1 MSAVRVVAGLVF
13 ALGLGLS
20 GMTQPAKIRAF
31 LDVTGAW
38 DPSLAF
44 VMIGAV
50 GVYFAVE
57 RLTRGRLHP
66 RPPLVQGID
75 ARLVVGAVI
84 FGVGWGLSG
93 FCPGPAI
100 VSIGGGVGAA
110 LWFVPAMVAGMALYR
125 LLSGATDR
133 G

>member
-1 MSAVRVVAGLVF
+1 
-13 ALGLGLS
+13 
-20 GMTQPAKIRAF
+20 MTQPAKIRAF

-50 GVYFAVE
+50 GVYFVVE
-57 RLTRGRLHP
+57 RLTRGRLHQ
-66 RPPLVQGID
+66 RPPLAHGID
-75 ARLVVGAVI
+75 TRLLVGAVI

-100 VSIGGGVGAA
+100 VSIGAGVKAA

-125 LLSGATDR
+125 VLAGAVDR